1 MYTSY
6 HFKSA
11 EEITEDFVEKIK
23 SIYKEKPIVLTVEE
37 DINETT
43 FLLQNPVNKNMLL
56 QSIAQDKNDESV
68 MLDVE
73 KEFS

>member
-11 EEITEDFVEKIK
+11 GEITEDFVEQIK
-23 SIYKEKPIVLTVEE
+23 STYKEKPIVLTVEE

-43 FLLQNPVNKNMLL
+43 FLLQNIVNICQKNY
-56 QSIAQDKNDESV
+56 QTI
-68 MLDVE
+68 
-73 KEFS
+73 